1 MANRRMIHTKIS
13 YSRQVNSVS
22 EFAQLLFT
30 WIVPHLDDFGKIEG
44 DPMVVKGIVMP
55 LSSRPIEDFENAILE
70 LINVNLIERYESNEK
85 KVITYLK
92 FDDHQT
98 GGIGKRTKSRYP
110 DKQLYEINRNSPNF
124 QEVQGNTLP
133 SEENINEVNQ
143 KELNINKFNESEEE
157 INKSEDNNLIEEEII
172 ADEDSF
178 NEDNYMAD
186 PHKHVIEDD
195 GQLAAF
201 EAWKTLEADSPIAF
215 YTTYLAAY
223 YRQLPTTYFYQF
235 VSEIKQDDSINNPG
249 AVFNNKVKG
258 YFENLKG
265 TNG

>member
-55 LSSRPIEDFENAILE
+55 LSPRPIEDFENAILE
-70 LINVNLIERYESNEK
+70 LIKVNLIERYEANEK

-110 DKQLYEINRNSPNF
+110 DPNEQLHETSRNSTNF
-124 QEVQGNTLP
+124 QEIQGNALP
-133 SEENINEVNQ
+133 REDNINELNQ
-143 KELNINKFNESEEE
+143 REFNTNE
-157 INKSEDNNLIEEEII
+157 INKSEDNNLTEEEII

-178 NEDNYMAD
+178 NEDTYMAD
-186 PHKHVIEDD
+186 PHKHVIEDE

-201 EAWKTLEADSPIAF
+201 EAWGALEPDNPMAF
-215 YTTYLAAY
+215 YTTYLTAY
-223 YRQLPTTYFYQF
+223 HRKLPTTYFYQF

-249 AVFNNKVKG
+249 AIFNNKVNS
-258 YFENLKG
+258 YFENLKS
-265 TNG
+265 TNE